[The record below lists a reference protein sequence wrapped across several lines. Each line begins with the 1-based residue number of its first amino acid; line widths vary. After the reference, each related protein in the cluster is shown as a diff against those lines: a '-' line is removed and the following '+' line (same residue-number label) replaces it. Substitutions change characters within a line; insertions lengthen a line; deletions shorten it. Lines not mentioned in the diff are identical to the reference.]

1 MEIFS
6 SLTEHLVQLDGHLPY
21 HRLVSLFSND
31 ATVGRIARNF
41 RAGSQRAMDI
51 LSSSNFVK
59 NIPIFVA
66 LSYVGIF
73 IGGPIGLALG
83 GLIAFGIVTW
93 QKGSF

>member
-6 SLTEHLVQLDGHLPY
+6 PLREHLVQLGDVLPY

-31 ATVGRIARNF
+31 DTVGRTARNL
-41 RAGSQRAMDI
+41 RVGSQRAMDI
-51 LSSSNFVK
+51 LSSSDFVK

-73 IGGPIGLALG
+73 ISGPIGLALG
-83 GLIAFGIVTW
+83 GFIAFGLVTW
-93 QKGSF
+93 QKG

>member
-6 SLTEHLVQLDGHLPY
+6 SLRNHLVQLNGHLPH
-21 HRLVSLFSND
+21 HRFVSLFSND
-31 ATVGRIARNF
+31 VTVGRIAQNL

-51 LSSSNFVK
+51 ASSSVFLR

-73 IGGPIGLALG
+73 IGGRIGLALG
-83 GLIAFGIVTW
+83 ALIAFGLVTW
-93 QKGSF
+93 QKG